1 MQVEI
6 YANIFSPIE
15 MVAWTPCKSDSTIY
29 RKMTRSVS
37 QQKKER
43 NKNRLKVKLRSATAY
58 VEKVKQIKNTKRFAK
73 LVIG

>member
-37 QQKKER
+37 RKKKER
-43 NKNRLKVKLRSATAY
+43 KRVKKK
-58 VEKVKQIKNTKRFAK
+58 ETKTD
-73 LVIG
+73 